1 MAGPKARSKVQ
12 RVLSSS
18 KSLPAMS
25 NEKEDR
31 YAFKNAGPGVSHKGP
46 RLAGK
51 TINNLSLQSSV
62 PMTSRG
68 PQAIVTNVASERRG
82 GAAETSVS
90 DITSAADQFNN
101 YRFNEAAATKTY
113 KKMMT
118 IHLKDEMFGRLKFIT
133 KGEDLEFSRKTSTI
147 CSYVCTKMRVPDFQ
161 WGEYWDLVRQTTK
174 KMIEQ
179 QRTNATSAIKKGFKG
194 KLTRELENTC

>member
-1 MAGPKARSKVQ
+1 MTPPKQ
-12 RVLSSS
+12 RKKRPKGLSSGKSVASMS
-18 KSLPAMS
+18 KEPVD
-25 NEKEDR
+25 E
-31 YAFKNAGPGVSHKGP
+31 YAFKNTGPLVREKGP

-51 TINNLSLQSSV
+51 TFNSQALQSSAS
-62 PMTSRG
+62 MTARA
-68 PQAIVTNVASERRG
+68 PHDIETNVASGRRG
-82 GAAETSVS
+82 LGTEASVS

-101 YRFNEAAATKTY
+101 YRFNETAATKTY

-133 KGEDLEFSRKTSTI
+133 KGEDLEFSRNTSSI

-194 KLTRELENTC
+194 M

>member
-31 YAFKNAGPGVSHKGP
+31 YAFKNAGPGVSYKGP

-51 TINNLSLQSSV
+51 TINNQSLQSSV

-118 IHLKDEMFGRLKFIT
+118 IHLKDDMFGRLKFIT
-133 KGEDLEFSRKTSTI
+133 KGEDMEFSRNTSSI
-147 CSYVCTKMRVPDFQ
+147 CSYVCTKMRVPNYQ
-161 WGEYWDLVRQTTK
+161 WGEYWDLVKQTTK

-194 KLTRELENTC
+194 TSEERQECVY

>member
-1 MAGPKARSKVQ
+1 MTTPKARNHRGK
-12 RVLSSS
+12 VLSSGRSLAPMS
-18 KSLPAMS
+18 KQTE
-25 NEKEDR
+25 NR
-31 YAFKNAGPGVSHKGP
+31 YALENAGPAVGLKGN
-46 RLAGK
+46 RLPGR
-51 TINNLSLQSSV
+51 TINSIPIQSSV

-68 PQAIVTNVASERRG
+68 QRDIETNVSSGRQGHATE
-82 GAAETSVS
+82 ASVS

-101 YRFNEAAATKTY
+101 YRFDETAATKTY

-133 KGEDLEFSRKTSTI
+133 KGEDLEFSRNESTI
-147 CSYVCTKMRVPDFQ
+147 CNYVCTKMRVPGFQ

-194 KLTRELENTC
+194 KLNYELTYTS

>member
-1 MAGPKARSKVQ
+1 MSKEPV
-12 RVLSSS
+12 
-18 KSLPAMS
+18 
-25 NEKEDR
+25 DR
-31 YAFKNAGPGVSHKGP
+31 YAFQNAGPMVRDKGP
-46 RLAGK
+46 RLTGK
-51 TINNLSLQSSV
+51 TFNSQPTQSSV
-62 PMTSRG
+62 PMTSRE
-68 PQAIVTNVASERRG
+68 PHDIETNVARGRRG
-82 GAAETSVS
+82 LGTETSVS

-101 YRFNEAAATKTY
+101 YRFNETAATKTY

-133 KGEDLEFSRKTSTI
+133 KGEDLDFSRNTSTI

-179 QRTNATSAIKKGFKG
+179 QSTNATSAIKKGFKG
-194 KLTRELENTC
+194 M